1 MCNGAGLVVD
11 TRKWLASFRDIH
23 PETDSGD
30 DVFLLHSFK
39 RQGFSVAYA
48 TDPHCVVSTRP
59 SAAFSAFWRQRVR
72 WASKAP
78 RYTDRD
84 TLAVGGLVAI
94 TNIMWLISLAQPW
107 AFLLFWLVK
116 SVADYT
122 FLRRLKML
130 YSGGYTLPLTLA
142 INLIHPFYAVLTP
155 IAGLFRKGNL
165 PTRIS
170 STDLH

>member
-1 MCNGAGLVVD
+1 MV
-11 TRKWLASFRDIH
+11 LA
-23 PETDSGD
+23 
-30 DVFLLHSFK
+30 
-39 RQGFSVAYA
+39 A
-48 TDPHCVVSTRP
+48 
-59 SAAFSAFWRQRVR
+59 
-72 WASKAP
+72 
-78 RYTDRD
+78 
-84 TLAVGGLVAI
+84 LAVGGLVAI

-155 IAGLFRKGNL
+155 IAGLFRKGNF